1 MIVGSSFDRVFR
13 KLLPLLSKPQQD
25 IIKTIDTSWMINH
38 MVYLDDDDSGKRMVL
53 GAGASQR
60 YEII

>member
-13 KLLPLLSKPQQD
+13 KLLPLLSKPKQD

-38 MVYLDDDDSGKRMVL
+38 MVYLDDDDSGKQMVL
-53 GAGASQR
+53 GAGALQR